1 LCPVRTLSEPKL
13 AMRAKAHKFEAVVVR
28 LAVDENEIRPDV
40 AVAVIVPFAGQ
51 RVIEIPARRRAC

>member
-1 LCPVRTLSEPKL
+1 
-13 AMRAKAHKFEAVVVR
+13 MRAKAHKFEAVVVR